1 MDVAAVDAERGVVAA
16 DCFLVWAVEQAEDGA
31 FGVVV
36 ELDLLDAELV
46 GPPVADVA
54 GDLRDRLGRQL
65 ARRLGLSEGT
75 VRTTWRTYS
84 AGCGSPAARRRSC
97 TPSPTR
103 WRRTRLAAPGSPR
116 IARRAVR
123 GGRSTRLLS

>member
-16 DCFLVWAVEQAEDGA
+16 DCFVAWVVEQAEDGA

-54 GDLRDRLGRQL
+54 GDLGDRLGGQL

-75 VRTTWRTYS
+75 VRTHLENIFSRLQVTSRT
-84 AGCGSPAARRRSC
+84 AAVLHAF
-97 TPSPTR
+97 PDQV
-103 WRRTRLAAPGSPR
+103 A
-116 IARRAVR
+116 
-123 GGRSTRLLS
+123 

>member
-16 DCFLVWAVEQAEDGA
+16 DCFLVWTVEQAEDGA
-31 FGVVV
+31 FGVVA

-54 GDLRDRLGRQL
+54 GDLRDRLGGL

-75 VRTTWRTYS
+75 VRTHLENIFSRLQVTSRT
-84 AGCGSPAARRRSC
+84 AAVLHAF
-97 TPSPTR
+97 PDQV
-103 WRRTRLAAPGSPR
+103 A
-116 IARRAVR
+116 
-123 GGRSTRLLS
+123 